1 MTTMRNLIK
10 IFTATILIACTCSA
24 CAAVPADSTVVR
36 SARETTTIEQVDT
49 STKPTAHDAI
59 EATPTPVAASAVNTH
74 ESSTDASVT
83 EEPATTTNIIDDIIN
98 QRNEEI
104 AGSSAY
110 TSVPDA
116 SADAVID
123 VSNYGFNN
131 TTAYNFVKTMT
142 TGSTF
147 TTENKTVS
155 FPYEGRWG
163 VTTSAVGT
171 TVNLKAYSNLGY
183 NPTITNV
190 SLVGAAT
197 NSLNGN
203 INYANDYSLT
213 LNPGAYKVKT
223 TFVVNG
229 YEITNEVGIYVDND
243 EVWLCEYTFTST
255 TTFSSRRASFDT
267 LMSNAGYT
275 PDNSLS
281 ITNINCDTS
290 EWSAFANE
298 VITDDSWSD
307 GYEVMIIHDWICDNI
322 AFDNYSANVIH
333 EHRDYGANSTWNTH
347 VGVCTDI
354 SRIFMIMCR
363 VNGIPCVTCTSGTHM
378 WNAVYINGRWYEMD
392 VSNDMYKTVETE
404 DMTVVTTRDTPS
416 YSANGGSETI
426 AEVRNW

>member
-1 MTTMRNLIK
+1 MRNLIK
-10 IFTATILIACTCSA
+10 AFVATLVVAFTCSA
-24 CAAVPADSTVVR
+24 CAAKPTETIVVD
-36 SARETTTIEQVDT
+36 SARETATIEQVVPTPTETEKEDVVEVETRPAAESAVEPTVETTVPT
-49 STKPTAHDAI
+49 STD
-59 EATPTPVAASAVNTH
+59 
-74 ESSTDASVT
+74 
-83 EEPATTTNIIDDIIN
+83 EPATTTNIIDDIIN

-110 TSVPDA
+110 ASVPDA

-123 VSNYGFNN
+123 VSDYGLNN

-147 TTENKTVS
+147 TTENKIVS

-163 VTTSAVGT
+163 ITASAVGT

-183 NPTITNV
+183 NPAITNV
-190 SLVGAAT
+190 RLVGATT
-197 NSLNGN
+197 NNLNGN
-203 INYANDYSLT
+203 INYTNDYSLT
-213 LNPGAYKVKT
+213 LTPGAYEVET

-243 EVWLCEYTFTST
+243 EVWLCEYTFADVA
-255 TTFSSRRASFDT
+255 TFSDRRAAFNT

-275 PDNSLS
+275 PNNSLS

-307 GYEVMIIHDWICDNI
+307 GYKVMIIHDWICDNI
-322 AFDNYSANVIH
+322 AFDNYSSNVTH

-347 VGVCTDI
+347 VGVCTDAA
-354 SRIFMIMCR
+354 RIFMIMCR

-378 WNAVYINGRWYEMD
+378 WNAVCINGIWYEMD
-392 VSNDMYKTVETE
+392 ISNDMYRTVETE
-404 DMTVVTTRDTPS
+404 DMTVVTTRNTPS
-416 YSANGGSETI
+416 YSPNGGSETI
-426 AEVRNW
+426 IGVRNW